1 MASNYFVKD
10 EALNT
15 IDNDEFGH
23 GDLANNIRMMI
34 DNTSAPF
41 NIAIIGKWGM
51 GKSSLINMVKRPLKD
66 NPEEYIVAEINAW
79 KYQKEEFGRAFFK
92 QLLQEVT
99 GENITTQ
106 ERFEQV
112 LHQCLN
118 ETVKTNKPDNSNSP
132 IRKGK
137 KIIEFLQKNKVA
149 IVCFLLL
156 LLVSF
161 TAVMSYK
168 SVALDLSPWSLE
180 NIKFLLRVSFLCYC
194 KNVVEVLIVPLLVWM
209 GKLYMDQL
217 VAKKNFRMDVNVPL
231 ETRDDYEI
239 YLRAALNEK
248 SNKKII
254 TIIDDLDR
262 LSSDK
267 IVEALDAL
275 KIFMDLPGCIFIV
288 PFDDGILKKALT
300 EERLNDLNSVES
312 ELNSELVLDKLFQ
325 YKIYIPE
332 MVKIN
337 IKEYSVKLFQENCA
351 DFVHDYMRD
360 DMKEA
365 HLIIRNIIIH
375 NHVKTPRQ
383 VKKLLNAFI
392 NNVIVATQ
400 REKDGRGNRISVE
413 KGFVSSSEGLRML
426 AKMSVLQADFNEFY
440 DLLFINND
448 AIIEMMN
455 IHCGKESDVPEELE
469 QYFIFSDETPILKPE
484 YQSLIDF
491 LYHTDKYNTRSI
503 VPYLYMAQDSV
514 SALTGDKRQQDFMAA
529 VTSSNIPT
537 CSEMLK
543 QVPTLAKSLERFLNV
558 TDDHDEVMSACI
570 IAINLLESI
579 QEEYREG
586 IVLEVTNRIQ
596 TSMEYAEDN
605 GIRLIDFDA
614 LFNMQAI
621 STEPNVFD
629 VCIQRYI
636 EEALSVDSKIQI
648 FHSILLHSE
657 DLSDET
663 SSVLK
668 AQLNEFINNHEYAAD
683 DIKEICDDLGKLCIL
698 EFIGEKAFQ
707 KIISEFLDNQEFD
720 DDSMVSF
727 KKYFG
732 IFVNEKNI
740 VTYIDYL
747 ERMIGF
753 SELHELLTELLTDRM
768 LEKLSLEAQTRLI
781 HTLIKVSEENL
792 TEASYQLFIMLSCD
806 VENLEE
812 EENIDSFMHCAMEH
826 SSLFTEM
833 VVHYVE
839 DGNDIELLNNTI
851 SDLSDNAIRYED
863 PLNELCVISEY
874 YSEGQEKAFITKLEG
889 LTGFVLNKEY
899 DAERRVIQKL
909 YYKGVFLKSLVGL
922 VSTKIVSTLASHGNK
937 LNYMQFAIFAI
948 EVVKEELDSTV
959 LEKVIKSYMANFKS
973 FPVDVISSINNINYC
988 LDDTLR
994 LEVIKTVKDN
1004 PPENVVDEIAY
1015 FYFTNRSVFT
1025 EEHNNVSELLDF
1037 ILLHMENLSDIKRA
1051 LKELN
1056 KHYKN
1061 VPDTKLDELCQYV
1074 VLHDELLSEASMYL
1088 KKFFDNLSIDKVIK
1102 IMINLYES
1110 ASLDTINLLMFTNE
1124 SVHSLSDVAYYVA
1137 DNTELYVKKDILLMI
1152 KMIQHFATDCMKV
1165 WLKLA
1170 NVYLHGNQ
1178 ELNANKLMLK
1188 DIVDNISK
1196 SRITKQDAVD
1206 LLYLI
1211 YVNTSS
1217 DELKKE
1223 VAIHIKSYRM
1233 TKRFKELLG
1242 EEGRVEFE
1250 KL

>member
-1 MASNYFVKD
+1 MTRNYFVKD

-66 NPEEYIVAEINAW
+66 NPQEYIVAEINAW

-99 GENITTQ
+99 GKNITTQ

-112 LHQCLN
+112 LHQCVN
-118 ETVKTNKPDNSNSP
+118 ETVKTNRSAGDKTSVG
-132 IRKGK
+132 ICK
-137 KIIEFLQKNKVA
+137 KIIDFLLKN
-149 IVCFLLL
+149 IVDIFLL

-161 TAVMSYK
+161 ASVMLYKGIALGLSLDDIKELLKVSY
-168 SVALDLSPWSLE
+168 
-180 NIKFLLRVSFLCYC
+180 LCYC
-194 KNVVEVLIVPLLVWM
+194 KNVVVVLFVPLLVWM
-209 GKLYMDQL
+209 GKLYMDQV
-217 VAKKNFRMDVNVPL
+217 VAKENVKMNVDVPL
-231 ETRDDYEI
+231 ETRDDYET
-239 YLRAALNEK
+239 YLRAALYK
-248 SNKKII
+248 KGNKKII

-275 KIFMDLPGCIFIV
+275 KIFMDLPDCIFIV
-288 PFDDGILKKALT
+288 PFDDAILKKALT
-300 EERLNDLNSVES
+300 EKRLRDLSSAES

-332 MVKIN
+332 MIKIN
-337 IKEYSVKLFQENCA
+337 IKEYAVKLFQENCA

-392 NNVIVATQ
+392 NNVIVASQ

-413 KGFVSSSEGLRML
+413 KGFVSSPEGLRML

-455 IHCGKESDVPEELE
+455 IHCGKESFVSEEFE
-469 QYFIFSDETPILKPE
+469 QFFIMNDNTLMLKPE

-491 LYHTDKYNTRSI
+491 LYHTDRYNTRSI
-503 VPYLYMAQDSV
+503 IPYLYMAQDSISV
-514 SALTGDKRQQDFMAA
+514 LTGDKRQQDFMAA
-529 VTSSNIPT
+529 VTSCNTPT

-570 IAINLLESI
+570 IAINLFGSI

-586 IVLEVTNRIQ
+586 IALEVTNRIQ
-596 TSMEYAEDN
+596 TSMEYAEDD

-614 LFNMQAI
+614 LFDIQAI
-621 STEPNVFD
+621 STEPIVFD
-629 VCIQRYI
+629 VCLQRYI
-636 EEALSVDSKIQI
+636 EEALSVDSTVQI

-663 SSVLK
+663 SNVLK
-668 AQLNEFINNHEYAAD
+668 VKLNEFLDEYEYTAD
-683 DIKEICDDLGKLCIL
+683 DIRKICDDLGKSCIL
-698 EFIGEKAFQ
+698 EFISEKAFQ
-707 KIISEFLDNQEFD
+707 KIISEILDNQEFG
-720 DDSMVSF
+720 DDSIVSL
-727 KKYFG
+727 KKYFE
-732 IFVNEKNI
+732 IFVNENNI
-740 VTYIDYL
+740 VTYIEYL

-753 SELHELLTELLTDRM
+753 SEVHELLTELLTDSI
-768 LEKLSLEAQTRLI
+768 LEKLSLEEQTCLI
-781 HTLIKVSEENL
+781 QALILVPEEKL
-792 TEASYQLFIMLSCD
+792 TEASYELFIMLSCD

-812 EENIDSFMHCAMEH
+812 KENIDSFMHRAMEY
-826 SSLFTEM
+826 SPLFTQM
-833 VVHYVE
+833 VIHYVE
-839 DGNDIELLNNTI
+839 DGNDIELLNDTI
-851 SDLSDNAIRYED
+851 SDLSNDAISDEGSLD
-863 PLNELCVISEY
+863 ELCMISGY

-889 LTGFVLNKEY
+889 LVGFVLNKEY
-899 DAERRVIQKL
+899 DDERRVIQKL
-909 YYKGVFLKSLVGL
+909 YSEGVFVKSFVGL
-922 VSTKIVSTLASHGNK
+922 VSTKIVSTLASYGSK

-959 LEKVIKSYMANFKS
+959 LGKVIKLYLANFKS

-1004 PPENVVDEIAY
+1004 PPEIVIDEIAS
-1015 FYFTNRSVFT
+1015 FYFMNRSIFT
-1025 EEHNNVSELLDF
+1025 EEHDNESELLDF
-1037 ILLHMENLSDIKRA
+1037 VLLHMKKISDMKRA
-1051 LKELN
+1051 LKEIN
-1056 KHYKN
+1056 KHYKRIT
-1061 VPDTKLDELCQYV
+1061 DTKLAKLCQYV
-1074 VLHDELLSEASMYL
+1074 VLHDELLPVASMYL
-1088 KKFFDNLSIDKVIK
+1088 KKFFDVLSIDKVIK
-1102 IMINLYES
+1102 IMITLHES
-1110 ASLDTINLLMFTNE
+1110 ASLDTINLLVFTSE
-1124 SVHSLSDVAYYVA
+1124 SVHSLSDVACYMA

-1152 KMIQHFATDCMKV
+1152 NMIQQFELDCMKV
-1165 WLKLA
+1165 WLKLV
-1170 NVYLHGNQ
+1170 NVYLSANQ

-1188 DIVDNISK
+1188 YIIDNISK
-1196 SRITKQDAVD
+1196 SRITKRDAFE

-1223 VAIHIKSYRM
+1223 VAIYIKSYRM
-1233 TKRFKELLG
+1233 AKKFKELLG
-1242 EEGRVEFE
+1242 EDGRKEFE

>member
-1 MASNYFVKD
+1 MARDYFVKD

-41 NIAIIGKWGM
+41 NIAIVGKWGM
-51 GKSSLINMVKRPLKD
+51 GKSSLINMVKKPLKD
-66 NPEEYIVAEINAW
+66 NPKEYIVAEINAW

-118 ETVKTNKPDNSNSP
+118 ETVKTNEPDNSNSP

-137 KIIEFLQKNKVA
+137 KIIEFLRKNKVA

-180 NIKFLLRVSFLCYC
+180 NIKVLLRVSFLCYC
-194 KNVVEVLIVPLLVWM
+194 KNVVVVLIVPLLVWM

-231 ETRDDYEI
+231 ETRDDYET

-300 EERLNDLNSVES
+300 EERLNNLNSVES

-337 IKEYSVKLFQENCA
+337 IKEYAVKLFQENCA

-413 KGFVSSSEGLRML
+413 QGFVSSPEGLRML

-448 AIIEMMN
+448 AIIEMMS
-455 IHCGKESDVPEELE
+455 IHSGKESDVPEELE
-469 QYFIFSDETPILKPE
+469 QYFIKCDNTAMLKPE

-503 VPYLYMAQDSV
+503 VPYLYMAQDSI

-529 VTSSNIPT
+529 VTSCNIPT

-558 TDDHDEVMSACI
+558 TDDYDEVMSACI

-605 GIRLIDFDA
+605 GIRLINFDA

-629 VCIQRYI
+629 VCIQRYV
-636 EEALSVDSKIQI
+636 EEALSVDTTVQI

-657 DLSDET
+657 DLSDAT
-663 SSVLK
+663 SNVLK
-668 AQLNEFINNHEYAAD
+668 VQLDEFINEHEYAAD
-683 DIKEICDDLGKLCIL
+683 DIREICDDLEKSCIL
-698 EFIGEKAFQ
+698 EFISEKAFQ

-727 KKYFG
+727 KKYFR

-740 VTYIDYL
+740 VTYIEYL
-747 ERMIGF
+747 EKMIGF
-753 SELHELLTELLTDRM
+753 SELHELLIELLTDSI
-768 LEKLSLEAQTRLI
+768 LEKLSLEEHTRLI
-781 HTLIKVSEENL
+781 QTLIAISREKL
-792 TEASYQLFIMLSCD
+792 TEHSYSLFLRLSCD
-806 VENLEE
+806 VEYIEETINL
-812 EENIDSFMHCAMEH
+812 DLFMYSAMEE
-826 SSLFTEM
+826 SPLFTDM
-833 VVHYVE
+833 VIHYVE
-839 DGNDIELLNNTI
+839 EGNDIDLLHDTL
-851 SDLSDNAIRYED
+851 SDLSINAMNNEESLD
-863 PLNELCVISEY
+863 ELCMISKY
-874 YSEGQEKAFITKLEG
+874 YKGEQKNEIVNRVKALVGYT
-889 LTGFVLNKEY
+889 VNKEY
-899 DAERRVIQKL
+899 GNECNIIKKL
-909 YYKGVFLKSLVGL
+909 YLDSELAESIVGL
-922 VSTKIVSTLASHGNK
+922 VSTTIVTNLSTHGDK
-937 LNYMQFAIFAI
+937 LNYLQFAIFVI
-948 EVVKEELDSTV
+948 EVVIEDLDATV
-959 LEKVIKSYMANFKS
+959 LGKVVKLYLAKLKQ
-973 FPVDVISSINNINYC
+973 FPVDIVNSLNNINCY
-988 LDDTLR
+988 LDSSTR
-994 LEVIKTVKDN
+994 LEVIETFKSNSPKTVIDSIAMFYYANKDILDDN
-1004 PPENVVDEIAY
+1004 HSDDL
-1015 FYFTNRSVFT
+1015 S
-1025 EEHNNVSELLDF
+1025 DF
-1037 ILLHMENLSDIKRA
+1037 IVSHLDDLSDTIRA

-1056 KHYKN
+1056 EYYEMISE
-1061 VPDTKLDELCQYV
+1061 DELAKISRYV
-1074 VLHDELLSEASMYL
+1074 VVREEILSDAAIYL
-1088 KKFFDNLSIDKVIK
+1088 KKFFDNLDIIK
-1102 IMINLYES
+1102 SSELMIALWNENS
-1110 ASLDTINLLMFTNE
+1110 AIAMNNLMFMDGST
-1124 SVHSLSDVAYYVA
+1124 HSLTDLIHYVA
-1137 DNTELYVKKDILLMI
+1137 ENVTNYSHNDIGAVLQIIDDLDVNCIEDWLELAKGYLHNNQNLDLNNKMLTRVEKFVSDKKLKKQDTLYVL
-1152 KMIQHFATDCMKV
+1152 F
-1165 WLKLA
+1165 
-1170 NVYLHGNQ
+1170 
-1178 ELNANKLMLK
+1178 
-1188 DIVDNISK
+1188 
-1196 SRITKQDAVD
+1196 
-1206 LLYLI
+1206 LI
-1211 YVNTSS
+1211 YNNTSS
-1217 DELKKE
+1217 MELKKSTAKLVVE
-1223 VAIHIKSYRM
+1223 YKLASKFKS
-1233 TKRFKELLG
+1233 LLG
-1242 EEGRVEFE
+1242 EEGKVEFE